1 MACRILLKKF
11 KAVSLM
17 KAEKWCNR
25 NLTALC
31 ALCISY
37 KLPNQQRRE
46 QQQLCS
52 PCNRQ
57 LARGMEFGCQ
67 KGLITVMKM
76 LCVWGQ
82 TIQSFPIHTQYTL
95 RFLSVAL
102 KPQSK
107 KHFLDKLRLYAKP
120 HKVIQQLTKVKYV
133 LTPLTHCEVLGYTA
147 CSDILALCING

>member
-1 MACRILLKKF
+1 MVQQKSDS
-11 KAVSLM
+11 SLCFVHFIQITQPR
-17 KAEKWCNR
+17 KEGATTNF
-25 NLTALC
+25 A
-31 ALCISY
+31 
-37 KLPNQQRRE
+37 
-46 QQQLCS
+46 S
-52 PCNRQ
+52 PCNRL

-95 RFLSVAL
+95 RFFSVAL

-147 CSDILALCING
+147 YSDILALCING